1 MKDVKSTAAII
12 HLTKTIR
19 KSGAAEKY
27 VWVVSWLMSYGA
39 ITTRVNKKKKSYKTK
54 GNHGFSGTGR
64 PGKEILK

>member
-27 VWVVSWLMSYGA
+27 VWVVSWLMSYEA
-39 ITTRVNKKKKSYKTK
+39 ITTRANKKKKKLIK
-54 GNHGFSGTGR
+54 QRGTMASVEQDDQE
-64 PGKEILK
+64 KKY